1 MIIFRFVLI
10 LNVIT
15 VAISQCGNYSSVDV
29 LKSHTYSLNKYYESK
44 NVPIFLIPLQKL
56 TAGLAV
62 ALKTNKYCINHFILY
77 NFTHTILRL
86 EQSIINSTYCNNKI
100 DQSDHHLFKY
110 FHRTVFSLSNCFY
123 NVFLVNYNLKINDT
137 KYQQCY
143 SIVNELHQHVRLI
156 DINLKYQV
164 ERDSNTLR
172 CSYSVDICSLFHIV
186 KSRLEQFF
194 LNLCSSFFDMFRYDC
209 SYYTLINL

>member
-1 MIIFRFVLI
+1 MITL
-10 LNVIT
+10 T
-15 VAISQCGNYSSVDV
+15 ISQCGNYSSVDV

-100 DQSDHHLFKY
+100 DQ
-110 FHRTVFSLSNCFY
+110 
-123 NVFLVNYNLKINDT
+123 
-137 KYQQCY
+137 
-143 SIVNELHQHVRLI
+143 HVRLI

-172 CSYSVDICSLFHIV
+172 CSYSVDIFSLFHIV
-186 KSRLEQFF
+186 KSRLELFF